1 MSSVTSDQYFHTREA
16 DRNFHMHPQANTQAQ
31 ERDGSLVIT
40 EGQGCYF
47 FDDKGK
53 RYLDMHAGLWCTA
66 LGLGDT
72 RLRDAAVRQFDR
84 LAYSAVFGQRTTEP
98 VAELAQRLIELAP
111 PGMVKATFQGSGSEA
126 NDTAVKIVWSYW
138 RAHGQPERRKIIAR
152 TKAYHGSTIV
162 AASLTDLSHMHD
174 SFGLPLPG
182 FLHVPH
188 PDCYRGKHDTETDA
202 MYAQRLAQELEAAI
216 LKEGPE
222 SVAAFIAEPV
232 MGAGGLYVPP
242 AGYFPAISAVL
253 DKYGILLIADEVIC
267 GFGRTGNWWGSE
279 TLDIRPDIITC
290 AKALSSAYLP
300 ISAVLVNER
309 VYDALKQE
317 SDRVG
322 LFGHGYTYGGHP
334 VCAAVACEALRIY
347 KDEGL
352 VQQAAE
358 KGKVLEQRLRSLEG
372 LAHVGD
378 IRGMG
383 LMWGVEIVRDKATKA
398 AFEPSL
404 KAGQNLSARCFEK
417 GLNTRALGGHTMA
430 FTPPL
435 VVSVDQ
441 LDSAVNILGE
451 ALREMELAHA

>member
-1 MSSVTSDQYFHTREA
+1 MNLSTPDHLARIREA

-31 ERDGSLVIT
+31 ERDGSIVIT
-40 EGQGCYF
+40 HGEGCYF
-47 FDDKGK
+47 FDDSGK

-66 LGLGDT
+66 LGLGEG
-72 RLRDAAVRQFDR
+72 RLRDAAMRQFDR

-98 VAELAQRLIELAP
+98 VAELAEKLIAVAP
-111 PGMVKATFQGSGSEA
+111 KGMVKATFQGSGSEA

-138 RAHGQPERRKIIAR
+138 RAHGQPARRKVIAR

-162 AASLTDLSHMHD
+162 AASLTDLAHMHD

-188 PDCYRGKHDTETDA
+188 PDPYRGKHDGESDDA
-202 MYAQRLAQELEAAI
+202 YVARLARELDERI
-216 LKEGPE
+216 LAEGPE
-222 SVAAFIAEPV
+222 TVGAFIAEPV

-242 AGYFPAISAVL
+242 KGYFPAIKRVL
-253 DKYGILLIADEVIC
+253 DKHGVLLIADEVIC
-267 GFGRTGNWWGSE
+267 GFGRTGNWWGSQSF
-279 TLDIRPDIITC
+279 DIEPDIITC

-300 ISAVLVNER
+300 ISGVLVNER
-309 VYDALKQE
+309 VYDALRQE

-347 KDEGL
+347 QSEGL
-352 VQQAAE
+352 VEQAAE
-358 KGKVLEQRLRSLEG
+358 KGRVLEQGLRSLES
-372 LAHVGD
+372 HPYVGD
-378 IRGMG
+378 VRGIG
-383 LMWGVEIVRDKATKA
+383 LMWGVEIVKDKATKTPFDA
-398 AFEPSL
+398 SL
-404 KAGQNLSARCFEK
+404 KVGQNLSSRCFAK

-435 VVSVDQ
+435 VVTNKQ
-441 LDSAVNILGE
+441 LDTAVNILGD
-451 ALREMELAHA
+451 ALREMEQ